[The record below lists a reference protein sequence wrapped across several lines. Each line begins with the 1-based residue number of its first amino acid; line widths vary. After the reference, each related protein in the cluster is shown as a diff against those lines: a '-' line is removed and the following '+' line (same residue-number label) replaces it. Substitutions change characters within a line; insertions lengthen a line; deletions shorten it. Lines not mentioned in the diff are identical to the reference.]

1 MAIKFPG
8 PAAGD
13 QPIEVEHPSR
23 IVVVGA
29 NGSGKTRLGI
39 WLEDKNQNHMPVHRV
54 AAQKALNM
62 PDFAQVKN
70 LEQAEKELYFGRSD
84 QHASLDRKI
93 HDRWGGSPATHLLSD
108 YDKLLALLFAKEA
121 ERDRSHAQ
129 QTRTLQAYVPVPD
142 SAIDQIVKLWGY
154 LMPHRSITFHDGKVT
169 VGKGT
174 TTEYHAKE
182 MSDGERV
189 TLYLLGQCLTAPSG
203 SLVVIDEP
211 ELHLH
216 RSLMDKLW
224 NKVEELCPDKSI
236 VYITHDLD
244 FAASRAAAKKVWVH
258 AYAANAWTWSDLP
271 QDETLP
277 ESLVLELVG
286 SRKPVLFCEGE
297 RGGLDHS
304 VYQLCY
310 PTHHVVP
317 RGSAEKVAESVK
329 ALNANEALHSIA
341 AFGLI
346 DRDVKTTEE
355 LSALVAQDI
364 HAIPFA
370 EVENLLCN
378 EQMVRAVA
386 AALAQDPDTAVRA
399 VTDFISR
406 ALTDELEVQI
416 VLTAARR
423 IRYHLSCYSPSSQN
437 RAGLQQGV
445 DTLVASLDLLS
456 TVGEAEAIFQS
467 ALANAKLDDLLKV
480 YNRKSLADRISVCFG
495 LKHGEYVPFVFRLL
509 KGKDSA
515 TYIDSLRSYLPNRA

>member
-1 MAIKFPG
+1 
-8 PAAGD
+8 
-13 QPIEVEHPSR
+13 
-23 IVVVGA
+23 
-29 NGSGKTRLGI
+29 
-39 WLEDKNQNHMPVHRV
+39 MPVHRV
-54 AAQKALNM
+54 GAQKALNM

-70 LEQAEKELYFGRSD
+70 LEQAEKELYLGRSD
-84 QHASLDRKI
+84 QHASLGRKI
-93 HDRWGGSPATHLLSD
+93 HDRWGGNPATHLLSD
-108 YDKLLALLFAKEA
+108 YDKLLALLFAMEA
-121 ERDRSHAQ
+121 ERDRSHTNQTRAQ
-129 QTRTLQAYVPVPD
+129 QAYIPVPD

-174 TTEYHAKE
+174 ATEYHAKE

-189 TLYLLGQCLTAPSG
+189 TLYLLGQCLTAPAG

-244 FAASRAAAKKVWVH
+244 FAASRAAAKKIWVH
-258 AYAANAWTWSDLP
+258 AYAASSWTWSDLP
-271 QDETLP
+271 KDKTLP

-317 RGSAEKVAESVK
+317 RGSADKVAESVK
-329 ALNANEALHSIA
+329 ALNANGALHTLT
-341 AFGLI
+341 AFGLV
-346 DRDVKTTEE
+346 DRDVKTAEE
-355 LSALVAQDI
+355 ISALAEQGV

-378 EQMVRAVA
+378 EKMVRAA
-386 AALAQDPDTAVRA
+386 ATALVQDPDTAVRA
-399 VTDFISR
+399 VTDYIIR

-423 IRYHLSCYSPSSQN
+423 IRYQLSCYSPASQD
-437 RAGLQQGV
+437 RAGLKQGV
-445 DTLVASLDLLS
+445 DTLVASLDMLS
-456 TVGEAEAIFQS
+456 TVGEAEATFQR
-467 ALANAKLDDLLKV
+467 ALASAKVDDLLKV

-495 LKHGEYVPFVFRLL
+495 LKHGEYVPFVLRLL
-509 KGKDSA
+509 NSKESA
-515 TYIDSLRSYLPNRA
+515 MYVSVLRSYLPTSTP

>member
-1 MAIKFPG
+1 MAIRFPG
-8 PAAGD
+8 HAAGE
-13 QPIEVEHPSR
+13 QPVEVEHPSR
-23 IVVVGA
+23 VVVVGA

-39 WLEDKNQNHMPVHRV
+39 WLEDNNQGHMPVHRV
-54 AAQKALNM
+54 GAQKALNM

-84 QHASLDRKI
+84 QHASLGRKI
-93 HDRWGGSPATHLLSD
+93 HDRWGGNPATHLLSD

-121 ERDRSHAQ
+121 ERDRSHTQ
-129 QTRTLQAYVPVPD
+129 QTRALQAYVPVPE
-142 SAIDQIVKLWGY
+142 SAIDQIVKLWGC

-174 TTEYHAKE
+174 ATEYHAKE

-189 TLYLLGQCLTAPSG
+189 ALYLLGQCLTAPAG
-203 SLVVIDEP
+203 ALVVIDEP

-258 AYAANAWTWSDLP
+258 AYAANSWTWSDLP
-271 QDETLP
+271 KDETLP

-317 RGSAEKVAESVK
+317 RGGADKVAESVK
-329 ALNANEALHSIA
+329 ALNANGALHTIT

-346 DRDVKTTEE
+346 DRDVKTAEE
-355 LSALVAQDI
+355 LSALAEQDV

-378 EQMVRAVA
+378 EKVVRAVA
-386 AALAQDPDTAVRA
+386 AALVQDPDTAVRA
-399 VTDFISR
+399 VTEYISR

-423 IRYHLSCYSPSSQN
+423 IRYQLSCYSPGSQD
-437 RAGLQQGV
+437 RAGLKQGV

-456 TVGEAEAIFQS
+456 TVGEAEATFQS

-495 LKHGEYVPFVFRLL
+495 FKHGEYVPFVLRLL
-509 KGKDSA
+509 KGKESA
-515 TYIDSLRSYLPNRA
+515 MYVSLLRSYLPMNT